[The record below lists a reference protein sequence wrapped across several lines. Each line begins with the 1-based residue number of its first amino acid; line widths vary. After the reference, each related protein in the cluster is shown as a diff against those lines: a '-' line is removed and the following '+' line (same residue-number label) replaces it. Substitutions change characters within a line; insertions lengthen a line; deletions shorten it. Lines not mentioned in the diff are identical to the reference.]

1 MSFFSDVERDLVV
14 ATRTPLADG
23 VVAVDL
29 VAPNGRDLP
38 AWTPGSHI
46 DVRVAPDTERQYSL
60 CGDPTDRSRWRVAV
74 LREDAGRGG
83 SVAAHEQ
90 IAVGDRVRV
99 RGPRNHFGF
108 DPQTTPAPV
117 FVAGGIG
124 ITPIRVMV
132 EAAARAGL
140 DWRLHYAGRS
150 RRAMAFADELLALD
164 PDRVTL
170 YAADEGAR
178 LDLPA
183 VVAGLP
189 DDAQVYACGP
199 LRLTEELDALT
210 QGSPDGRLHSEH
222 FVAREFGAPVWTE
235 PFEVEL
241 ALRGETVTVPP
252 ERSILDVL
260 DDAGVLV
267 PSSCRRGTCGSCE
280 TPVLGGEVEHR
291 DSVLTPAEQADSLT
305 MMVCV
310 SRAAG
315 PTLVLD
321 L

>member
-1 MSFFSDVERDLVV
+1 MSFFSDVERELVV
-14 ATRTPLADG
+14 AARTPLTPD
-23 VVAVDL
+23 VVALDL

-46 DVRVAPDTERQYSL
+46 DLRVAPETERQFSL
-60 CGDPTDRSRWRVAV
+60 CGDPADRGTWRVAV
-74 LREDAGRGG
+74 LREAAGRGG
-83 SVAAHEQ
+83 SVAAHEG

-99 RGPRNHFGF
+99 RGPRNHFTF
-108 DPQTTPAPV
+108 EPAAARSPV
-117 FVAGGIG
+117 FVAAGIG
-124 ITPIRVMV
+124 ITPIRPMV

-140 DWRLHYAGRS
+140 DWRLLYAGRS
-150 RRAMAFADELLALD
+150 RSTMAFAADLQSLA
-164 PDRVTL
+164 PGRVTL

-178 LDLPA
+178 LDLPS
-183 VVAGLP
+183 VVGHLP
-189 DDAQVYACGP
+189 ESAELYVCGP
-199 LRLTEELDALT
+199 LRLMEELEPLT
-210 QGSPDGRLHSEH
+210 AGWPDGRLHSEH
-222 FVAREFGAPVWTE
+222 FVAREFGDPVWPD
-235 PFEVEL
+235 PFDVEL
-241 ALRGETVTVPP
+241 AARGETVTVPP
-252 ERSILDVL
+252 DRSILDVL

-280 TPVLGGEVEHR
+280 TPVLDGEVEHR

-315 PTLVLD
+315 PRLFLD